1 MSRVLSALLG
11 FPLILIVGLVLL
23 VLAGS
28 NEPGDLR
35 ERPAMLYLAFMTLTG
50 VLLLLF
56 ATVLA
61 MTGLVH
67 LTASH
72 NGALNHDADVSQ
84 VIVGLIA
91 GAAALAVL
99 RFHVPKLER
108 DAADSAG
115 PARRIF
121 ARVLSIVCA
130 AAALTGLAAA
140 AGCLYSVYGIVAPN
154 TAGVGQRAD
163 AVRSFIA
170 AAVVATIAGYVFVQ
184 AWRRVGQPVVGR
196 PIPTPEPA
204 E

>member
-1 MSRVLSALLG
+1 MLSALLG

-23 VLAGS
+23 TLLGT
-28 NEPGDLR
+28 NEPDDLR
-35 ERPAMLYLAFMTLTG
+35 ERPAMLYLSFMTLTG

-61 MTGLVH
+61 MTGLLH
-67 LTASH
+67 LTATHS
-72 NGALNHDADVSQ
+72 GALNHDADVSQ
-84 VIVGLIA
+84 VVVGGIA

-99 RFHVPKLER
+99 RFHVPKLELG
-108 DAADSAG
+108 AEESAG

-121 ARVLSIVCA
+121 SRVVYVVCA

-140 AGCLYSVYGIVAPN
+140 AGCLYAIYGMVAPD
-154 TAGVGQRAD
+154 TAGVGHTVD

-170 AAVVATIAGYVFVQ
+170 AAVVAGVAALVFAR
-184 AWRRVGQPVVGR
+184 AWRRVEQPMVR
-196 PIPTPEPA
+196 RPTPAEGPA